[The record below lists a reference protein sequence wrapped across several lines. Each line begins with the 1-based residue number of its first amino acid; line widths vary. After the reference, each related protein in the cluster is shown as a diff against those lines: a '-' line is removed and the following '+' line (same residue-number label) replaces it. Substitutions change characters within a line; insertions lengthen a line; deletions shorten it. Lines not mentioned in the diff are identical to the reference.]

1 MRNFV
6 MLAVAAGLVLPTAAS
21 AQRGPENRRGPQ
33 AETREARGNQDS
45 FGGQIAAQVARAD
58 QQRRE
63 EQRDRRPER
72 REERRE
78 DRRDARQDVREDR
91 RDARQDARQDRRE
104 NWREDRR
111 EDRRDWRQDRR
122 EDRRDARED
131 RREYRQDVRRDQ
143 RQARRAYRDWR
154 AYRQAERHAFRRG
167 AYYAPR
173 GYYYRPV
180 RVGGLLS
187 ASVFWGQRYWIDPY
201 DYYLPQPSR
210 YYQRWI
216 RYGNDVLLIDTRNG
230 RVLVVYDNFF
240 W

>member
-6 MLAVAAGLVLPTAAS
+6 MLAVAAGLVLPTAAN

-33 AETREARGNQDS
+33 AEARERAGNQGSMGDR
-45 FGGQIAAQVARAD
+45 IAAQVANAE

-63 EQRDRRPER
+63 EQRERRPER
-72 REERRE
+72 RD
-78 DRRDARQDVREDR
+78 DRRA
-91 RDARQDARQDRRE
+91 
-104 NWREDRR
+104 DRR
-111 EDRRDWRQDRR
+111 EDRRD
-122 EDRRDARED
+122 DRRDARED
-131 RREYRQDVRRDQ
+131 RRDYRQDVRRDQ

-154 AYRQAERHAFRRG
+154 AYRQAERNAFRRG

-201 DYYLPQPSR
+201 EYYLPQPSR
-210 YYQRWI
+210 YFQRWI